1 MARRN
6 RALRLARG
14 LAVCAAL
21 VVVVWALQSAMGSL
35 NMGSENARSAS
46 MRGSWP
52 RRGRPND
59 DSHSSSSSTSAFA
72 AGQASVGPRVFEDA
86 HAACAAPSVRA
97 AAPSERSRKVAVE
110 KARDIANGGY
120 EKVRQGSGD
129 VLVHGMVTA
138 MLSNY
143 QHDDMSLFGAVGEMG
158 VHHGRFTSCL
168 FITADASEA
177 LVAVDVFEKQ
187 NLNVDGSGHGSYHRF
202 MQAMSH
208 LGLRFRDFALLHKG
222 STTDLATDWLSR
234 RHIDPFRL
242 VSVDAGHTAELTF
255 RDLGAAACNLAP
267 GGVILVDDFFHPH
280 WTGVTEG
287 LFQYLTRGAVR
298 LYPFLVCAGKV
309 YLTNDASAHAAY
321 ARRLQSDAAVGEFFK
336 SDSAE
341 FHGSTHHEMA
351 GVRFLTCPNVDRAR
365 VTARWLDEIR

>member
-1 MARRN
+1 MARR
-6 RALRLARG
+6 RRSSRLALG
-14 LAVCAAL
+14 LAACTAL
-21 VVVVWALQSAMGSL
+21 VVVVRALQSALGKYSSGGL
-35 NMGSENARSAS
+35 QNAST
-46 MRGSWP
+46 RGSW
-52 RRGRPND
+52 RRTGRPSD
-59 DSHSSSSSTSAFA
+59 DSHSSSPTSVFA

-86 HAACAAPSVRA
+86 HAACVAPSVRA
-97 AAPSERSRKVAVE
+97 AAPAKRSRKVAVD
-110 KARDIANGGY
+110 KARAVANGGY

-143 QHDDMSLFGAVGEMG
+143 QHDDMSLFGAVGELG

-222 STTDLATDWLSR
+222 STTDLATDWLSK

-255 RDLGAAACNLAP
+255 RDLGAVACNLAP
-267 GGVILVDDFFHPH
+267 GGVIVVDDFFHPH

-321 ARRLQSDAAVGEFFK
+321 ARRLESDDAVGEFFK